1 MNGKRYLILLGAPKC
16 ATTSLAAWLERF
28 PDAAKSK
35 HKETL
40 FFTGYG
46 AMEWSGPGAHFNRN
60 APGTEEEFAALFAH
74 RPDADLRIEASTDN
88 LSSDLALEAIQRFA
102 ARSDVRSVKL
112 LAVTRDP
119 VQRIVSEYE
128 HTLRLGWQTGDLM
141 GSLRSE
147 EKRRAARWHP
157 MFYHVHRTRYASQID
172 RFRAAFGSELKVV
185 DYHQLSSPEVLAG
198 IASFAGLD
206 PSNLPE
212 DLGHRN
218 ARKVYERPA
227 LERRLTKSPLRKRL
241 RRFVPP
247 AVRARVRSLVQG
259 APLERY
265 TPTDA
270 EIAAILDALRSEI
283 DACVADPDIQTQH
296 WACLGAPRA
305 VEATRA

>member
-1 MNGKRYLILLGAPKC
+1 LG
-16 ATTSLAAWLERF
+16 EF
-28 PDAAKSK
+28 PGAAKSR
-35 HKETL
+35 HKETQ

-46 AMEWSGPGAHFNRN
+46 AIAWSGPGAGFTRN
-60 APGTEEEFAALFAH
+60 APGTPAAFAALYDH

-88 LSSDLALEAIQRFA
+88 LSSDLALESIQRFA
-102 ARSDVRSVKL
+102 ARGDVSSVKL

-119 VQRIVSEYE
+119 IQRIVSEYE

-147 EKRRAARWHP
+147 DARRAGRWHP
-157 MFYHVHRTRYASQID
+157 MFHHIHRTRYASQID
-172 RFRAAFGSELKVV
+172 RFRAAFGSDLKVV

-227 LERRLTKSPLRKRL
+227 LERRLTKSPLRQRF

-247 AVRARVRSLVQG
+247 AVRARVRRLVQG
-259 APLERY
+259 APLDRY
-265 TPTDA
+265 NPTEA
-270 EIAAILDALRSEI
+270 EVAVILDALRSEI
-283 DACVADPDIQTQH
+283 DACVADPDIPTQH
-296 WACLGAPRA
+296 WTCLGASRLTESTLA
-305 VEATRA
+305 